1 MDTFKLWAEMN
12 KEILELRSRVEYL
25 ETQNEFLLSGLE
37 TKKAAEAPKPSKIL
51 ATPFEMAFYEN
62 PGRKQNVSI
71 SASGGIYIRFMCH
84 LKGEMK
90 PFRFQSA
97 VVDSEN
103 IDFLNHVRD
112 RIDVTKKKHKN
123 GEMST
128 EDFKNYWETMKN
140 KIKNIANEEK
150 RERKRKKAAGSR
162 PVKKLKLRKV
172 YPVEF
177 FKCLLRKPTSE

>member
-1 MDTFKLWAEMN
+1 
-12 KEILELRSRVEYL
+12 
-25 ETQNEFLLSGLE
+25 
-37 TKKAAEAPKPSKIL
+37 
-51 ATPFEMAFYEN
+51 
-62 PGRKQNVSI
+62 
-71 SASGGIYIRFMCH
+71 
-84 LKGEMK
+84 
-90 PFRFQSA
+90 
-97 VVDSEN
+97 
-103 IDFLNHVRD
+103 
-112 RIDVTKKKHKN
+112 
-123 GEMST
+123 MST